1 MPAESESNPGNDV
14 PREAQPARRVSLRDL
29 TDRTGNHP
37 EPPAPEPE
45 TSAETETPK
54 PKLAYILRRGSEGAA
69 TQSYNRMTDVL
80 NKRGK

>member
-1 MPAESESNPGNDV
+1 MRLGKFKNLHLFPGRTSRSPESSIS
-14 PREAQPARRVSLRDL
+14 R
-29 TDRTGNHP
+29 HP